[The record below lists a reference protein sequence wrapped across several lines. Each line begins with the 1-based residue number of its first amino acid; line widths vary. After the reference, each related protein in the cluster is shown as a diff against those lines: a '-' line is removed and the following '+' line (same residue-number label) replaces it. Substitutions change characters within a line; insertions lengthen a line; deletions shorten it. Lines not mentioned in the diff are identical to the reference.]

1 MSSGRVFRFAPTPDR
16 PARHLFVFLHGCGAT
31 AQSMIPIAFRFQAR
45 FPSAALVVP
54 SGFDPDARGGAA
66 QDWYPTRGLNV
77 DNHRE
82 RVASVLPDVE
92 DLVRREQTNFGVTAS
107 RTVLIGF
114 SQGGT
119 VALELVKTPGLA
131 GAVVAFSSRY
141 ARLPANG
148 ARISSRIHLVHG
160 EYDSV
165 VSRVYAERAA
175 RGLAAPAAGNLRRPP
190 RHAAL
195 KEGIV
200 LVAHGSRDPEWSR
213 PFERIAASLAQKLPA
228 ASVGLAYLEH
238 GPSLD
243 EIVAALVAKGVASIR
258 VVPVFLGQG
267 SHVKDDLPR
276 LVAQS
281 TRPGVALRLD
291 TAIGE
296 QPQVIEAI
304 AAIISAARQGG

>member
-1 MSSGRVFRFAPTPDR
+1 MSSGRVFRFAPTPDHD
-16 PARHLFVFLHGCGAT
+16 ARHLFVFLHGCGAT
-31 AQSMIPIAFRFQAR
+31 ARSMIPIAFKFQAR

-66 QDWYPTRGLNV
+66 QDWYPTRGLNP

-119 VALELVKTPGLA
+119 VALEAVKMPNLA

-141 ARLPANG
+141 ARLPLRG

-175 RGLAAPAAGNLRRPP
+175 RVLAGL
-190 RHAAL
+190 H
-195 KEGIV
+195 
-200 LVAHGSRDPEWSR
+200 
-213 PFERIAASLAQKLPA
+213 
-228 ASVGLAYLEH
+228 
-238 GPSLD
+238 
-243 EIVAALVAKGVASIR
+243 
-258 VVPVFLGQG
+258 VPVTLDIVEDLGHALSHRAISLG
-267 SHVKDDLPR
+267 S
-276 LVAQS
+276 
-281 TRPGVALRLD
+281 LRLL
-291 TAIGE
+291 
-296 QPQVIEAI
+296 
-304 AAIISAARQGG
+304 QGIYEGRRATLH